1 LLDPVAKHYKDS
13 TFACISNP
21 SIKIDFAQVND
32 DFCDCPDGS
41 DEPGTSACSN
51 LSPLSPPSIASDPSL
66 NSTAALPGFYCK
78 NKGHNPAY
86 IPFTYVNDG
95 VCDYELCC
103 DGSDEWA
110 AVGGVKC
117 EDKCKELGAEWRK
130 QNDARQ
136 KAHSAAMR
144 KRRELVVEAARLR
157 KELEHKIADL
167 KVLIEGDE
175 KKVTA
180 AEAELAETEKQE
192 ALRVIKAPKKGGKLG
207 TLASLTRTRI
217 EELKTNLQKLKQMQ
231 YDTEF
236 NVRELE
242 GILAQFKDEYNP
254 NFNDEGVKRAV
265 RAWEGYEARGRQPPQ
280 DREFVDKIDD
290 LMKDESEHGINWDDF
305 ERDDDTTST
314 RTLMPRVRGVG

>member
-1 LLDPVAKHYKDS
+1 
-13 TFACISNP
+13 
-21 SIKIDFAQVND
+21 
-32 DFCDCPDGS
+32 
-41 DEPGTSACSN
+41 
-51 LSPLSPPSIASDPSL
+51 
-66 NSTAALPGFYCK
+66 
-78 NKGHNPAY
+78 
-86 IPFTYVNDG
+86 
-95 VCDYELCC
+95 VCDHELCC
-103 DGSDEWA
+103 DGSDEWEA
-110 AVGGVKC
+110 IGGVKC

-136 KAHSAAMR
+136 KARSAAMR

-157 KELEHKIADL
+157 KELEDKIADL
-167 KVLIEGDE
+167 RVLVEGDE

-180 AEAELAETEKQE
+180 AEAELADTEKQE
-192 ALRVIKAPKKGGKLG
+192 SLRTIRAPKKGGKLG

-217 EELKTNLQKLKQMQ
+217 DDLKANLQKLKQMQ

-280 DREFVDKIDD
+280 DREFADKMDD
-290 LMKDESEHGINWDDF
+290 LMKDESEHGIDWADF
-305 ERDDDTTST
+305 ERDDGTTST
-314 RTLMPRVRGVG
+314 RMLNATAQGSTDISQYTGWKSTFLPRYEHGFEKSCRSCASTLSTMAF